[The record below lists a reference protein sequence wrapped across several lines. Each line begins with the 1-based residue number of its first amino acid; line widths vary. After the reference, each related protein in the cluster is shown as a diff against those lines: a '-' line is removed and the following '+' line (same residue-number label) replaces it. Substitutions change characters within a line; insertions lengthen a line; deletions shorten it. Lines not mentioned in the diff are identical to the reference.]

1 MKKIKFIALSLLMMG
16 SLVAQNIDLS
26 KLSPEQMAAYKKYKS
41 GNTSGT
47 TNTQQNEVVD
57 RSVYNDD
64 DQTDQSNQNNRNNQY
79 NQTDQYNQASTNAKT
94 KNTNFDNNTKRT
106 KKKVKPFS
114 GGIFGS
120 YLFSKQNL
128 TFEPKLNIPTP
139 PNYILGTYDE
149 LIIDISGQYEANYK
163 IKVSPEGFVRIPN
176 VTPVKVSGQTIE
188 NATRSIKSRL
198 SGIYPG
204 AQINVMLGSIR
215 SIRVTVVGE
224 ATRPGTYTLPSLATA
239 FNALYA
245 CGGPDSIG
253 TMRDIKVVRR
263 GKVVANVDVYNF
275 LLDGALTS
283 NIALQDEDIIK
294 IDPYKVRVSMTG
306 AVKREGIFEAL
317 TGETLQQLV
326 RFAGGYSDNANKSII
341 TAIRL
346 KDNGK
351 TVVDV
356 AENQL
361 ATFKLQSGD
370 SCFVSTASKKFDN
383 RVDISGSVYRPGT
396 YALETGMT
404 VKQLIAKAD
413 GIKEDAYLNMAFINR
428 KQTNQIPEIL
438 GFNLGE
444 VLKGTAE
451 DVMLQKDDSVMIT
464 SLFDYREEQSV
475 SVSGAVLEPGTF
487 KFVENITLKDLIFK
501 AKGFTE
507 MANTDSVELVRV
519 VKDPTRLINTN
530 EKTIVLKFAMDKDL
544 NFKKGISDMVLQNGD
559 QVIVR
564 TISGYED
571 IRLVKVEGEVLQPGS
586 YSITNKAER
595 ISDLIKRAGG
605 FTHYAYPLGAY
616 LIRTEKATGVQQK
629 MNDITKENAKK
640 QFKSKNDNKLDANM
654 LKTAGV
660 TTPAEGI
667 DSIQD
672 KFSKSKSVD
681 KVFKTEGIVGINLM
695 EIMKHPGGKND
706 FYLEDGDDIFVPREL
721 QTVRVMGE
729 VLFPTYVGYQKG
741 VSLKS
746 YINRAGGF
754 TEQALK
760 KKVFVLYANGTA
772 KSTTHFLGFRH
783 YPKLQPGARII
794 VPEKPTEIKNPLT
807 AGEMV
812 GILTSVTS
820 AMVLIYSVVK

>member
-1 MKKIKFIALSLLMMG
+1 MKKIKFIALSLLMIC
-16 SLVAQNIDLS
+16 SLQAQDLS

-47 TNTQQNEVVD
+47 SNTQQNEVVD

-519 VKDPTRLINTN
+519 VKDPTRLMNTN

-616 LIRTEKATGVQQK
+616 LIRTEKSTGVQQK

-695 EIMKHPGGKND
+695 EIMRHPGGKND

-741 VSLKS
+741 ISLKK
-746 YINRAGGF
+746 YINSAGGY
-754 TEQALK
+754 TEQAQK

>member
-1 MKKIKFIALSLLMMG
+1 MKKIKFVLLTLLMVG
-16 SLVAQNIDLS
+16 SLAAQDLS
-26 KLSPEQMAAYKKYKS
+26 KLTPEQMAAYKKYKG
-41 GNTSGT
+41 GNTSGS
-47 TNTQQNEVVD
+47 TNTQQNEVID
-57 RSVYNDD
+57 RTVYDE
-64 DQTDQSNQNNRNNQY
+64 DQADQSNENNQNSQNNQY
-79 NQTDQYNQASTNAKT
+79 NQYNQAQNGKT
-94 KNTNFDNNTKRT
+94 KYNNQNNKNQL
-106 KKKVKPFS
+106 KKKANPFS

-163 IKVSPEGFVRIPN
+163 IKVSPEGFIRIPN
-176 VTPVKVSGQTIE
+176 ISPVKVSGQTVE
-188 NATRSIKSRL
+188 NATKIIKSRL

-204 AQINVMLGSIR
+204 AQINVSLGSIR

-239 FNALYA
+239 FNALYS

-263 GKVVANVDVYNF
+263 GKVVANVDVYGY
-275 LLDGALTS
+275 LLDGALTN
-283 NIALQDEDIIK
+283 NISLQDEDVIK
-294 IDPYKVRVSMTG
+294 IDPYKARVSISG
-306 AVKREGIFEAL
+306 AIKREGIFEAL
-317 TGETLQQLV
+317 PDETLKQLL
-326 RFAGGYSDNANKSII
+326 RFAGGYNDNANKSII
-341 TAIRL
+341 TTIRL
-346 KDNGK
+346 TDKGK

-356 AENQL
+356 PENQL

-370 SCFVSTASKKFDN
+370 SCYVSTTSKKFDN
-383 RVDISGSVYRPGT
+383 RVDIDGSVYRQGT
-396 YALETGMT
+396 YALESGMT
-404 VKQLIAKAD
+404 VKQLIIKA
-413 GIKEDAYLNMAFINR
+413 GGLKADAYLNMAFINR

-444 VLKGTAE
+444 VMKGTAE
-451 DVMLQKDDSVMIT
+451 DVLLQKDDSVMIT

-475 SVSGAVLEPGTF
+475 SISGAVQEPGTF
-487 KFVENITLKDLIFK
+487 KWIENITLKDLIYK

-519 VKDPTRLINTN
+519 IKDPERLLNSN
-530 EKTIVLKFAMDKDL
+530 ERTIVLKFALDKNL
-544 NFKKGISDMVLQNGD
+544 NFVNGSSDISLENGD

-564 TISGYED
+564 TISGYEA
-571 IRLVKVEGEVLQPGS
+571 IRMVKVEGEVLQPGD

-595 ISDLIKRAGG
+595 ISDVIKRAGG
-605 FTHYAYPLGAY
+605 FTKYAYPLGAF
-616 LIRTEKATGVQQK
+616 LIRTEKQSGVQQK
-629 MNDITKENAKK
+629 LNEITKDNSKK
-640 QFKSKNDNKLDANM
+640 QFESKNDNKVDATM
-654 LKTAGV
+654 LKTAGITAPV
-660 TTPAEGI
+660 DGL
-667 DSIQD
+667 DSINN

-681 KVFKTEGIVGINLM
+681 KVFKTEGIVGINM
-695 EIMKHPGGKND
+695 TEIMKHPGGKED

-729 VLFPTYVGYQKG
+729 VLFPTYVGYEKG
-741 VSLKS
+741 KTLGS
-746 YINRAGGF
+746 YISNAGGF
-754 TEQALK
+754 TELAQE

-772 KSTTHFLGFRH
+772 KSTTSFLGIRH
-783 YPKLQPGARII
+783 YPRLQPGARII

-812 GILTSVTS
+812 GILTSITS
-820 AMVLIYSVVK
+820 AMVLIYSVVKK